1 MTLIWSFVSN
11 RPCHYHWNC
20 EWADTIK
27 AVGITA
33 RRIRYLLRGSKCRI
47 FLEIATLG
55 GSVPCGIGT
64 DSRKRTAGT
73 FFLILRCFP
82 EQLPPSLMN
91 SYNIFL
97 TPSRGVLAD
106 EKQVPTRKGSE
117 RMEEQVQTSWNLDRS
132 RSQPPFSS
140 ALFYILK
147 IIIR

>member
-1 MTLIWSFVSN
+1 
-11 RPCHYHWNC
+11 
-20 EWADTIK
+20 
-27 AVGITA
+27 
-33 RRIRYLLRGSKCRI
+33 
-47 FLEIATLG
+47 
-55 GSVPCGIGT
+55 
-64 DSRKRTAGT
+64 
-73 FFLILRCFP
+73 
-82 EQLPPSLMN
+82 MN